1 MKFFILLFLTTVAF
15 AETPDDRFRSATT
28 AMHSG
33 DYGEAAFQLRELVS
47 ESQFSHG
54 SLHNLGN
61 AEWKVVRPGHAILAW
76 ERAQLANPHDKN
88 TAANLA
94 FARHSAELH
103 IPTLSWHES
112 YSGWLAPNIW
122 LVAACVGFWGGVFLL
137 TLPRLLGTRRAD
149 GHQGVA
155 ALLFTAFLFTT
166 PALFGLDRRGSLGVA
181 LGDDTAL
188 RLTPT
193 REGEKLVELPAGTL
207 ARVEKLRGNF
217 YYVRADGDRAGWIHR
232 DGFERIWAG
241 K

>member
-1 MKFFILLFLTTVAF
+1 M
-15 AETPDDRFRSATT
+15 S
-28 AMHSG
+28 
-33 DYGEAAFQLRELVS
+33 YLVDANVLC
-47 ESQFSHG
+47 ESSKAHPEPAVIQ
-54 SLHNLGN
+54 
-61 AEWKVVRPGHAILAW
+61 WLAD
-76 ERAQLANPHDKN
+76 HD
-88 TAANLA
+88 
-94 FARHSAELH
+94 AELH

-112 YSGWLAPNIW
+112 YSGWLAPNVW

-149 GHQGVA
+149 WHQGVA

-166 PALFGLDRRGSLGVA
+166 PALFGLSRRGSLGVA

-207 ARVEKLRGNF
+207 ARVEKSRGNF
-217 YYVRADGDRAGWIHR
+217 YYIRADGDRAGWIHR